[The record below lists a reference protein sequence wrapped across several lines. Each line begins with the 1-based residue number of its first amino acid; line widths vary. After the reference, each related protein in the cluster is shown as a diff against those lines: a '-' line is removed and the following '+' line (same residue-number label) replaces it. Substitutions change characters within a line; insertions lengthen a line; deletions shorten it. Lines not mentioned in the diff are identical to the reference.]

1 MTQITFDRGHQ
12 RWVSFHS
19 EGHSG
24 YAEAGKDIVCA
35 GISAILQTAIL
46 GIQAYQA
53 DHSSYCI
60 EEGYLEC
67 RLEEHPETET
77 EREVQSIIST
87 AALGCLN
94 IAVQFPE
101 LVHFRV
107 TGTNQWTSN
116 KVNQPHEFKKLLELI
131 K

>member
-1 MTQITFDRGHQ
+1 MTRITFERGHQ
-12 RWVSFHS
+12 RWVSFRS

-24 YAEAGKDIVCA
+24 YAEAGRDIVCA

-46 GIQAYQA
+46 GIQAYHTN
-53 DHSSYCI
+53 HSSYCI

-67 RLEEHPETET
+67 KLQANPEIET

-94 IAVQFPE
+94 IAVQFPD
-101 LVHFRV
+101 LVHFQV
-107 TGTNQWTSN
+107 IGTNQWTSN
-116 KVNQPHEFKKLLELI
+116 KVNQPYEFEKLLELI